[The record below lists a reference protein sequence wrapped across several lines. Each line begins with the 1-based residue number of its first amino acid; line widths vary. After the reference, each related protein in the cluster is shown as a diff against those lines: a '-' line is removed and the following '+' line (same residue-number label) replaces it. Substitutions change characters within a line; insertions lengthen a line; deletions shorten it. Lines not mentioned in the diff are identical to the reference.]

1 MHVTYPDVVVDARAP
16 DTLDLSHLRGCGL
29 QPGEEELPE
38 GDTPANQQEEKP
50 GTAYVL
56 IYRTLLIIPDTFL
69 GNFRCSN
76 TTDTLV
82 LYICSKYPD
91 NTLKS

>member
-1 MHVTYPDVVVDARAP
+1 MHVTSPDVLDAP

-50 GTAYVL
+50 CMLHVL
-56 IYRTLLIIPDTFL
+56 
-69 GNFRCSN
+69 
-76 TTDTLV
+76 
-82 LYICSKYPD
+82 K
-91 NTLKS
+91 